1 MVNHQHYQSILDEYF
16 SQVAEMTKEFED
28 VLKEQTELLRTL
40 AEKSGHS
47 LEEATLKQSEQGEAT
62 QSPNQST
69 HNPAPEMN
77 YRPPHTGGGSHRMR
91 QPDIFT

>member
-28 VLKEQTELLRTL
+28 VLKEQTELLRSL

-47 LEEATLKQSEQGEAT
+47 LEEAALKQGEQGEAT
-62 QSPNQST
+62 PGPNQSKQ
-69 HNPAPEMN
+69 NPTLEMN

>member
-47 LEEATLKQSEQGEAT
+47 LEEATLKQSEQGEDT

-69 HNPAPEMN
+69 HTPTPEMN
-77 YRPPHTGGGSHRMR
+77 YRPSHTGGGSYRMR